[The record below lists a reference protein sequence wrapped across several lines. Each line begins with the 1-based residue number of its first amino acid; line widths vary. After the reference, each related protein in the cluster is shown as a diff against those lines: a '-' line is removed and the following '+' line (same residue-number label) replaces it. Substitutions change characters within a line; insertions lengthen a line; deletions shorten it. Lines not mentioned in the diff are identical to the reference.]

1 MAPHLKRRGHAER
14 AEGADRGLAKRD
26 GALWNGADGLC
37 EPGIRES
44 PTPPA
49 PDPARRDDPAL
60 EPEERECIGDRA
72 PRAPAGFVLLGV
84 LLEVR
89 GTDRTIGLEPI
100 EDELAE
106 PSSRR
111 QPGRRRAS
119 VGPGRRQ
126 RQVERAVVGRDDGR
140 LMGPVLI
147 EAALVPQEGVDQLW
161 IVRTEAA
168 EKDEQMAAG
177 RSEEH

>member
-1 MAPHLKRRGHAER
+1 
-14 AEGADRGLAKRD
+14 
-26 GALWNGADGLC
+26 
-37 EPGIRES
+37 
-44 PTPPA
+44 
-49 PDPARRDDPAL
+49 
-60 EPEERECIGDRA
+60 
-72 PRAPAGFVLLGV
+72 V

-89 GTDRTIGLEPI
+89 GTNRTIGCEPF

-126 RQVERAVVGRDDGR
+126 RQVKRAVVGRNDGR

-147 EAALVPQEGVDQLW
+147 EAALVPQQGVDQLW
-161 IVRTEAA
+161 IVRAEAA
-168 EKDEQMAAG
+168 EENEQVAAG
-177 RSEEH
+177 DGGGRVELQAADRPYQCVDVVGRDPFRARAAQPLPRDGQLARVFDANLASAAQACGSTENVGSGTSQR

>member
-1 MAPHLKRRGHAER
+1 MRLSKGDSSIVLGSNVPDSIWSSSSRSSAWP
-14 AEGADRGLAKRD
+14 
-26 GALWNGADGLC
+26 NQ
-37 EPGIRES
+37 S
-44 PTPPA
+44 PLSPS
-49 PDPARRDDPAL
+49 
-60 EPEERECIGDRA
+60 
-72 PRAPAGFVLLGV
+72 APAGFVLLGV

-89 GTDRTIGLEPI
+89 GADRTIGREAL

-126 RQVERAVVGRDDGR
+126 REVKRAVVGGDDGR

-147 EAALVPQEGVDQLW
+147 EAALVPQKGVDQLW

-177 RSEEH
+177 DNGGRV